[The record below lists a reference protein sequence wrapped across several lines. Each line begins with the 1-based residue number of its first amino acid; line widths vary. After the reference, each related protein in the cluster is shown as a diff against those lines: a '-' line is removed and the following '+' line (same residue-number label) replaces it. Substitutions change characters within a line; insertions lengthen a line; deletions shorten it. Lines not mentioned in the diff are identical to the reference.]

1 MKAVGESGS
10 AVQQC
15 FVAFD
20 VLLVDGQNLANR
32 PQQERADILSTWVGG
47 RGGGGRGGKGK
58 EEEERGGEERFAGIL
73 FLLWQVVYSSPWL
86 PAPGGAKE
94 GQHQVGGAGCKE
106 GVWWGVRKGCGGA
119 VCEEGVWC
127 DCVCPCGVCR
137 EDVVAAL
144 NEAIDRR
151 EEGLVVKS
159 PLSTYKPDKRKG
171 MQME

>member
-47 RGGGGRGGKGK
+47 GGGGGGEGKGRK
-58 EEEERGGEERFAGIL
+58 RRRGEGRRDLLGFCFCCGRLFTPVPGYLHLVERRKGSTKWVGL
-73 FLLWQVVYSSPWL
+73 
-86 PAPGGAKE
+86 GAM
-94 GQHQVGGAGCKE
+94 
-106 GVWWGVRKGCGGA
+106 KGCGGA

-171 MQME
+171 MRME